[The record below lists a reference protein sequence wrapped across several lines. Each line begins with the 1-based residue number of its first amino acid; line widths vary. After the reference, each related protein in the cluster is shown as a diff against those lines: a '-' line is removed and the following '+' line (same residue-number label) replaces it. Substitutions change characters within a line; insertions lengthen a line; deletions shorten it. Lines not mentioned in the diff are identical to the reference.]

1 MTTLQDRTDD
11 SGLGFNGNAI
21 GGNDRDGDCNMNKG
35 QEIGLV
41 ATRQTA
47 LASMAVGWV
56 LAMVTVTLCI
66 VM

>member
-1 MTTLQDRTDD
+1 MSD
-11 SGLGFNGNAI
+11 SHVSEVVA
-21 GGNDRDGDCNMNKG
+21 GNDCHGDCNMNDG
-35 QEIGLV
+35 HEIGLV

-56 LAMVTVTLCI
+56 LAMVTLTLCI

>member
-1 MTTLQDRTDD
+1 
-11 SGLGFNGNAI
+11 
-21 GGNDRDGDCNMNKG
+21 MNKG